1 MAKQQNKFYIRT
13 YGCQMNKYDSD
24 IIRTLLLKE
33 NFKEVSDIEKAD
45 FIFFNTCAVRKNA
58 EKRIIGRLDSL
69 KSLKMEKPEISV
81 SVLGCVA
88 KYKQEL
94 TNHPVVDFVAPP
106 DSYRSLIGAIKKN
119 RIGLIPENPNEQYSD
134 IFTSTRKTS
143 AFLSITRGCNRFCS
157 YCIVPY
163 LRSKLRSRPVE
174 DILREAEKLIG
185 EGTNEI
191 TLLGQNVNAYLYKG
205 VDFPDILRKISKL
218 KGLKLLS
225 FLTSHPADLPKN
237 LFQVMA
243 ESPLI
248 TKYLHLPVQSGSDKI
263 LKKMMRGYQYPHYLN
278 LIEKAKD
285 LMPDLTLT
293 TDIIVGFP
301 GETDRDFRD
310 TIKAI
315 KDIRFDFAYMFAY
328 SKRNGTLASLLPN
341 QVKDTVKK
349 ERLRLL
355 INTQNKITKE
365 KAEELIGNEESVLTI
380 NKAKDGKKFGKTKNG
395 KLVVIPG
402 VAKIGFEYIINIYEI
417 NGWVPVGKIKKE
429 AVG

>member
-1 MAKQQNKFYIRT
+1 
-13 YGCQMNKYDSD
+13 MNKYDSD
-24 IIRTLLLKE
+24 IIRTLLLEE

-58 EKRIIGRLDSL
+58 ERRIIGRLDSL
-69 KSLKMEKPEISV
+69 KSLKAEKPEVSV

-106 DSYRSLIGAIKKN
+106 DSYRSLISAIKRNKA
-119 RIGLIPENPNEQYSD
+119 GFIPENSCEQYSD
-134 IFTSTRKTS
+134 IFTSKIKTS
-143 AFLSITRGCNRFCS
+143 AYLSITRGCNRFCS

-163 LRSKLRSRPVE
+163 LRNKLRSRPVD
-174 DILREAEKLIG
+174 DILEESEELIKKG
-185 EGTNEI
+185 VKEI

-205 VDFPDILRKISKL
+205 VDFPDILKRVSEL
-218 KGLKLLS
+218 KELKLLS
-225 FLTSHPADLPKN
+225 FLTSHPADLPRN
-237 LFQVMA
+237 LFKVMA
-243 ESPLI
+243 DSAVI
-248 TKYLHLPVQSGSDKI
+248 TKYLHLPIQSGSDKT
-263 LKKMMRGYQYPHYLN
+263 LKKMIRGYNYTHYLN

-285 LMPDLTLT
+285 LMSSLTLT

-301 GETDRDFRD
+301 GETDKDFQN
-310 TIKAI
+310 TMKAI
-315 KDIRFDFAYMFAY
+315 ENIRFDFAYMFAY

-349 ERLRLL
+349 ERLQLL

-365 KAEELIGNEESVLTI
+365 KAEELLGSEEPVLI
-380 NKAKDGKKFGKTKNG
+380 IDKAKDGKKLGKTKNG
-395 KLVVIPG
+395 KLVIIPG
-402 VAKIGFEYIINIYEI
+402 VAKIGFEYIINIYKI

-429 AVG
+429 VVG

>member
-1 MAKQQNKFYIRT
+1 MAKQRNKFYIRT

-24 IIRTLLLKE
+24 IVRTLLLKE
-33 NFKEVSDIEKAD
+33 DFKEVSEIEDAD

-69 KSLKMEKPEISV
+69 KSLKAKKPEISV

-106 DSYRSLIGAIKKN
+106 NSYRSLVGAITKN
-119 RIGLIPENPNEQYSD
+119 KTGLIPENPCEQYSD

-143 AFLSITRGCNRFCS
+143 AYLSITRGCNRFCS

-163 LRSKLRSRPVE
+163 LRSKLRSRPAE
-174 DILREAEKLIG
+174 DILREAEKLIE

-205 VDFPDILRKISKL
+205 VDFPDILRKVSKL

-225 FLTSHPADLPKN
+225 FLTSHPADLPEN

-248 TKYLHLPVQSGSDKI
+248 TKYLHLPIQSGSDKI

-285 LMPDLTLT
+285 LMPDLNLT

-301 GETDRDFRD
+301 GETDKNFQD

-315 KDIRFDFAYMFAY
+315 EDIRFDFAYMFAY
-328 SKRNGTLASLLPN
+328 SKRDGTLASLFPD
-341 QVKDTVKK
+341 QVEDSVKK
-349 ERLRLL
+349 ERLQLL
-355 INTQNKITKE
+355 MKTQDKISKKIAEKLLGKE
-365 KAEELIGNEESVLTI
+365 MSVLTI
-380 NKAKDGKKFGKTKNG
+380 ENGKKGQKLGKTSSG
-395 KLVVIPG
+395 KIIILPG
-402 VAKIGFEYIINIYEI
+402 VAKIGFEYIIKIYKI
-417 NGWVPVGKIKKE
+417 KGCVPVGKIKKE
-429 AVG
+429 AD